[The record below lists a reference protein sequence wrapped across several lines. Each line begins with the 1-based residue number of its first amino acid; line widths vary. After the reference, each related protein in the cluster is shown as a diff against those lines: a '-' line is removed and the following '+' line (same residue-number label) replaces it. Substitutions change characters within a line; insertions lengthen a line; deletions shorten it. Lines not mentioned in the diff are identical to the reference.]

1 MRQQVI
7 SSRELLAE
15 QLDELGFDLLPS
27 AANFVL
33 ARHPDHVGVEL
44 TQALRDKNIIIRH
57 FNKPRLSEFLRIT
70 VGTPLQN
77 QQLIDALAE
86 IIR

>member
-1 MRQQVI
+1 V
-7 SSRELLAE
+7 
-15 QLDELGFDLLPS
+15 LPS
-27 AANFVL
+27 AANFVF
-33 ARHPDHVGVEL
+33 ARHSGYAGVDL

-70 VGTPLQN
+70 LGTPTQN

-86 IIR
+86 IIN

>member
-15 QLDELGFDLLPS
+15 QLDALGFEVLPS

-33 ARHPDHVGVEL
+33 ARHSEHAGLDL
-44 TQALRDKNIIIRH
+44 TQALRDKNLIIRH

-70 VGTPLQN
+70 VGTPIQN
-77 QQLIDALAE
+77 QQLIDALTE
-86 IIR
+86 IIG